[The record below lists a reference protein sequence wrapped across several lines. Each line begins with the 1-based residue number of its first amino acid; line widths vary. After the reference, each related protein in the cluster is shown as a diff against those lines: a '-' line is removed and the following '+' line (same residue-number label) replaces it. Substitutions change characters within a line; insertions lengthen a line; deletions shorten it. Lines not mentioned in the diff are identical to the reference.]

1 MDERTDNR
9 DNKGRKPGVVP
20 ERPKDLL
27 AFWARTKRSRA
38 VATCYTELWQ
48 ERRKGLAAE
57 ILEFVRK
64 NPGVDCKTVAKHFP
78 DVYEAVIVAL
88 VLGPVR
94 VSTDSRHASSADADD
109 EVNARPTEDE
119 DAHTEREPLP
129 STDEEVAAKLLQKK
143 GAGETNESNGP
154 PGGAL
159 PW

>member
-1 MDERTDNR
+1 MEERTDNR

-27 AFWARTKRSRA
+27 AFWARSKRSRA

-48 ERRKGLAAE
+48 ERHKRLAAE
-57 ILEFVRK
+57 ILDFVRK
-64 NPGVDCKTVAKHFP
+64 HPGVDCKTTAEHFP

-94 VSTDSRHASSADADD
+94 VNTDSKHASSSDEE

-119 DAHTEREPLP
+119 DHQPERAPLP
-129 STDEEVAAKLLQKK
+129 STDEEVAAKLLGRKPK
-143 GAGETNESNGP
+143 GGSNESNGP
-154 PGGAL
+154 PGGNL